1 MKRYWKYTIMNNKE
15 SDADWK
21 FTIQKKLSII
31 FSKYMIFNWKQT
43 IISFNA
49 VRFVVYVNFDLNSGP
64 QFDPDLKNVRISKS
78 GLTQN
83 RLYFFF
89 ILEINKKNS
98 TSKSLSNKI
107 LDQKSVPQ
115 TVPYLCLWFR
125 CWLVH
130 NCRIKCQKSGDSVCC
145 EIRQIKLDSTSN
157 FSSL

>member
-1 MKRYWKYTIMNNKE
+1 MFVIYKGLILIMKRYWKYTIMNNKE

-83 RLYFFF
+83 RLYFFSF
-89 ILEINKKNS
+89 W
-98 TSKSLSNKI
+98 KSIRKI
-107 LDQKSVPQ
+107 PLRN
-115 TVPYLCLWFR
+115 PYP
-125 CWLVH
+125 
-130 NCRIKCQKSGDSVCC
+130 IKFWTRNPYHRPYRTFVCGFDVGWSIIV
-145 EIRQIKLDSTSN
+145 E
-157 FSSL
+157 